1 MNPYLKNQ
9 IETSSPEQILILL
22 YDGAI
27 KFLNQAKIGIQ
38 NKDIELTHNN
48 LIKAQNI
55 ISELRDTLD
64 MEIGGELANNLYALY
79 NYFNR
84 RLVQANIKKEIEPV
98 DEVLEHL
105 RGLRDT
111 WKQAIIKKR
120 EEEKLSSQETQNE
133 YYEALRSSH
142 LLVNQDYIKLK

>member
-38 NKDIELTHNN
+38 SKDIELTHNN

-64 MEIGGELANNLYALY
+64 MEIGGELANNLFALY

-133 YYEALRSSH
+133 YYEA
-142 LLVNQDYIKLK
+142 

>member
-48 LIKAQNI
+48 LTKAQNI
-55 ISELRDTLD
+55 ISELRNTLD
-64 MEIGGELANNLYALY
+64 MEIGGDLANNLYALY

-120 EEEKLSSQETQNE
+120 EEEKLSSRESQNE
-133 YYEALRSSH
+133 YYEA
-142 LLVNQDYIKLK
+142 

>member
-64 MEIGGELANNLYALY
+64 MEIGGELANNLYSLY

-120 EEEKLSSQETQNE
+120 EEDKLDAAGQESHNE
-133 YYEALRSSH
+133 YYEA
-142 LLVNQDYIKLK
+142 

>member
-105 RGLRDT
+105 RCLSDT

-133 YYEALRSSH
+133 YYEA
-142 LLVNQDYIKLK
+142 

>member
-9 IETSSPEQILILL
+9 IETSSPEQILVLL

-27 KFLNQAKIGIQ
+27 KFLNQAKIGIE
-38 NKDIELTHNN
+38 NKDIEMTHNN
-48 LIKAQNI
+48 LMKAQNI
-55 ISELRDTLD
+55 ISELRNTLD
-64 MEIGGELANNLYALY
+64 MDIGGELASNLYALY

-84 RLVQANIKKEIEPV
+84 RLVQANIKKETDPI

-111 WKQAIIKKR
+111 WKQAIINKR
-120 EEEKLSSQETQNE
+120 EEENKSLQNNE
-133 YYEALRSSH
+133 NSYYEL
-142 LLVNQDYIKLK
+142 

>member
-64 MEIGGELANNLYALY
+64 MEIGGELANNLYSLY

-84 RLVQANIKKEIEPV
+84 RLVQANIKKEVEPV

-120 EEEKLSSQETQNE
+120 EEDKLDAAGQKSQND
-133 YYEALRSSH
+133 YYE
-142 LLVNQDYIKLK
+142 V

>member
-38 NKDIELTHNN
+38 KKDIEFTHNN

-79 NYFNR
+79 NYFNK

-98 DEVLEHL
+98 NEVLEHL

-120 EEEKLSSQETQNE
+120 EEEQPPNIGQEAQS
-133 YYEALRSSH
+133 YYE
-142 LLVNQDYIKLK
+142 V

>member
-120 EEEKLSSQETQNE
+120 EEEKLSSQESQNE
-133 YYEALRSSH
+133 YYEA
-142 LLVNQDYIKLK
+142 

>member
-38 NKDIELTHNN
+38 KKDIELTHNN

-79 NYFNR
+79 NYFNK

-98 DEVLEHL
+98 NEVLEHL

-120 EEEKLSSQETQNE
+120 EEEQPPNIGQEAQS
-133 YYEALRSSH
+133 YYEVSFYGKSTLC
-142 LLVNQDYIKLK
+142 

>member
-48 LIKAQNI
+48 LTKAQNI
-55 ISELRDTLD
+55 ISELRNTLD
-64 MEIGGELANNLYALY
+64 MEIGGDLANNLYALY

-120 EEEKLSSQETQNE
+120 EEEKLSSQE
-133 YYEALRSSH
+133 S
-142 LLVNQDYIKLK
+142 K

>member
-9 IETSSPEQILILL
+9 VETSSPEQILILL

-48 LIKAQNI
+48 LTKAQNI
-55 ISELRDTLD
+55 ISELRNTLD
-64 MEIGGELANNLYALY
+64 MEIGGDLANNLYALY

-120 EEEKLSSQETQNE
+120 EEEKLSSQESQNE
-133 YYEALRSSH
+133 YYEA
-142 LLVNQDYIKLK
+142 

>member
-38 NKDIELTHNN
+38 KKDIELTHNN

-79 NYFNR
+79 NYFNK

-98 DEVLEHL
+98 NEVLEHL

-120 EEEKLSSQETQNE
+120 EEEQPPNIGQEAQS
-133 YYEALRSSH
+133 YYE
-142 LLVNQDYIKLK
+142 V

>member
-133 YYEALRSSH
+133 YYE
-142 LLVNQDYIKLK
+142 V

>member
-84 RLVQANIKKEIEPV
+84 RLV
-98 DEVLEHL
+98 LEHL

-133 YYEALRSSH
+133 YYEA
-142 LLVNQDYIKLK
+142 

>member
-38 NKDIELTHNN
+38 NKDIELSHNN
-48 LIKAQNI
+48 LTKAQNI
-55 ISELRDTLD
+55 ISELRNTLD
-64 MEIGGELANNLYALY
+64 MEIGGDLANNLYALY

-120 EEEKLSSQETQNE
+120 EEEKLSSQESQNE
-133 YYEALRSSH
+133 YYEA
-142 LLVNQDYIKLK
+142 

>member
-48 LIKAQNI
+48 LTKAQNI
-55 ISELRDTLD
+55 ISELRNTLD
-64 MEIGGELANNLYALY
+64 MEIGGDLANNLYALY

-120 EEEKLSSQETQNE
+120 EEEKLSSQESQNE
-133 YYEALRSSH
+133 YYEA
-142 LLVNQDYIKLK
+142 

>member
-38 NKDIELTHNN
+38 KKDIELTHNN

-79 NYFNR
+79 NYFNK

-98 DEVLEHL
+98 NEVLEHL

-120 EEEKLSSQETQNE
+120 EEEQLPNIGQEAQS
-133 YYEALRSSH
+133 YYE
-142 LLVNQDYIKLK
+142 V

>member
-64 MEIGGELANNLYALY
+64 MEIGGELANNLYSLY

-84 RLVQANIKKEIEPV
+84 RLVQANIKKEIEPL

-105 RGLRDT
+105 KGLRDT

-120 EEEKLSSQETQNE
+120 EEDKLDAAGQESQNE
-133 YYEALRSSH
+133 YYEA
-142 LLVNQDYIKLK
+142 

>member
-48 LIKAQNI
+48 LTKAQNI
-55 ISELRDTLD
+55 ISELRNTLD
-64 MEIGGELANNLYALY
+64 MEIGGDLANNLYALY

-120 EEEKLSSQETQNE
+120 EEEKLSSLESQNE
-133 YYEALRSSH
+133 YYEA
-142 LLVNQDYIKLK
+142 

>member
-133 YYEALRSSH
+133 YYKA
-142 LLVNQDYIKLK
+142 

>member
-9 IETSSPEQILILL
+9 IETSSPGQLLILL

-64 MEIGGELANNLYALY
+64 MEIGGELANNLFALY

-133 YYEALRSSH
+133 YYEA
-142 LLVNQDYIKLK
+142 

>member
-64 MEIGGELANNLYALY
+64 MEIGGELANNLFALY

-133 YYEALRSSH
+133 YYEA
-142 LLVNQDYIKLK
+142 

>member
-9 IETSSPEQILILL
+9 IETSSSEQILILL

-133 YYEALRSSH
+133 YYEA
-142 LLVNQDYIKLK
+142 

>member
-64 MEIGGELANNLYALY
+64 MEIGGELANNLYSLY

-84 RLVQANIKKEIEPV
+84 RLVQANIKKEIEPLN
-98 DEVLEHL
+98 EVLEHL
-105 RGLRDT
+105 KGLRDT

-120 EEEKLSSQETQNE
+120 EEDKLDAAGQESHNE
-133 YYEALRSSH
+133 YYEA
-142 LLVNQDYIKLK
+142 

>member
-133 YYEALRSSH
+133 YYEA
-142 LLVNQDYIKLK
+142 

>member
-38 NKDIELTHNN
+38 NKDIEFTHNN

-133 YYEALRSSH
+133 YYEA
-142 LLVNQDYIKLK
+142 

>member
-84 RLVQANIKKEIEPV
+84 RLVQANRKKEIEPV

-133 YYEALRSSH
+133 YYEA
-142 LLVNQDYIKLK
+142 

>member
-64 MEIGGELANNLYALY
+64 MKIGGELANNLYSLY

-120 EEEKLSSQETQNE
+120 EEDKLVIAGQESQND
-133 YYEALRSSH
+133 YYEA
-142 LLVNQDYIKLK
+142 

>member
-9 IETSSPEQILILL
+9 IETSSPEQILVLL

-27 KFLNQAKIGIQ
+27 KFLNQAKIGIE

-120 EEEKLSSQETQNE
+120 EEDKIAVASEQND
-133 YYEALRSSH
+133 YYEA
-142 LLVNQDYIKLK
+142 

>member
-64 MEIGGELANNLYALY
+64 MEIGGKLANNLYALY

-84 RLVQANIKKEIEPV
+84 RLVQANLKKEIEPV

-120 EEEKLSSQETQNE
+120 EEDKLAVASEQND
-133 YYEALRSSH
+133 YYEA
-142 LLVNQDYIKLK
+142 

>member
-111 WKQAIIKKR
+111 WKQAIIKK
-120 EEEKLSSQETQNE
+120 EKKKTFFTRNS
-133 YYEALRSSH
+133 
-142 LLVNQDYIKLK
+142 K